1 MKKLLLMI
9 AGLAF
14 VVGCGQD
21 TKTVPVK
28 DTNMPLPPAP
38 KAAGGGGGGA
48 KPAQPSSKV
57 D

>member
-1 MKKLLLMI
+1 MKKIFLLV

-38 KAAGGGGGGA
+38 KAAGAGGGKA
-48 KPAQPSSKV
+48 AQPTSKA